1 MIGKTKPNI
10 PTETKLRR
18 ITELSGEDSGMEY
31 NCLMPHFNEESLTR
45 CFYELDGK
53 KAVGID
59 QQTKEE
65 YGKNLPANIK
75 KLVSRMKSMAYI
87 PSPVREV
94 LIPKG
99 NRGLRPLGISN
110 FEDKIVQLMMS
121 KVLEAIYEPIFHDFS
136 FGFRRGRSCHQA
148 VKSCLNHLFA
158 HRAEVVIDVDL
169 ENFFG
174 SIDHKKLVAIL
185 RMKIKDERF
194 IKYIVRMLKAG
205 VLSDGDLK
213 RSDEG
218 TPQGSVASP
227 VLANIFAHYA
237 LDEWF
242 AHKVGPNTANKTAM
256 YRYCDDLVICC
267 KKRDAERITK
277 SLQGRMERFSLKIN
291 EDKTKVVAFEK
302 TRVKVQRQGTFD
314 FLGFTFYLGTAKN
327 GRTIVP
333 KLRTSRKRFKSKL
346 KVVRI
351 WCKSNRHRHKMPV
364 LWGRFCAK
372 LRGHNQ
378 YYGVSFNQKGIRDFN
393 YLAIKCFFEW
403 MNRRGQ
409 KKSFTWEGFN
419 KFLAAHPP
427 PPVLV
432 HHNMFGGTGK

>member
-1 MIGKTKPNI
+1 
-10 PTETKLRR
+10 
-18 ITELSGEDSGMEY
+18 MEY

-227 VLANIFAHYA
+227 VC
-237 LDEWF
+237 
-242 AHKVGPNTANKTAM
+242 P
-256 YRYCDDLVICC
+256 
-267 KKRDAERITK
+267 
-277 SLQGRMERFSLKIN
+277 
-291 EDKTKVVAFEK
+291 
-302 TRVKVQRQGTFD
+302 
-314 FLGFTFYLGTAKN
+314 
-327 GRTIVP
+327 
-333 KLRTSRKRFKSKL
+333 LRTRRVGLEFPKKSGHFSKNDTL
-346 KVVRI
+346 IVCNLYPPVKG
-351 WCKSNRHRHKMPV
+351 KSYRPSWLV
-364 LWGRFCAK
+364 DGQTYASCSGPL
-372 LRGHNQ
+372 
-378 YYGVSFNQKGIRDFN
+378 GVN
-393 YLAIKCFFEW
+393 LAISTSHSTEAIL
-403 MNRRGQ
+403 N
-409 KKSFTWEGFN
+409 
-419 KFLAAHPP
+419 
-427 PPVLV
+427 
-432 HHNMFGGTGK
+432 